1 MLITTISYADQKA
14 ITDTGEEI
22 FIYSD
27 GTWKYINNVKHK
39 SDEIQINKNV
49 FNKPDDSSFLVKSK
63 KNKSAFWVN
72 TKKWSFSKNKSHD
85 EDKEYDFQLKGKDL
99 YGTAITEEIEVPLET
114 LTDIALS
121 NAEKGTG
128 SDIKILKKEY
138 RKVNGKK
145 VIHMEMTGTMQG
157 IKFTYLGY
165 YYSDTYGTT
174 QFIVFTAAN
183 LVDKYRSEID
193 RLLNGLDTQ

>member
-27 GTWKYINNVKHK
+27 GTWKYINN
-39 SDEIQINKNV
+39 KNV

-63 KNKSAFWVN
+63 KNKSAFWIN

-85 EDKEYDFQLKGKDL
+85 EDKEYDFRLKGKDL
-99 YGTAITEEIEVPLET
+99 YGMAITEEIEVPLEI
-114 LTDIALS
+114 LPDIALS
-121 NAEKGTG
+121 NAQEAEGAG
-128 SDIKILKKEY
+128 ADIKILKREY
-138 RKVNGKK
+138 RTVNGKK
-145 VIHMEMTGTMQG
+145 VLYMEMGGTMGG

-174 QFIVFTAAN
+174 QFIVFTATN
-183 LVDKYRSEID
+183 LVDKYKSEIN
-193 RLLNGLDTQ
+193 RFLNGLDTQ